1 MSATAKR
8 VATSSTPACQPWAPA
23 AMPTQ
28 PSGLCGARPRPHP
41 CTLLISYTR
50 GGVTVPLTG
59 QASKCTSLGGG
70 AADGLGSAG
79 VLRRP
84 RWPCGQTPVSPK
96 RGTRRARG
104 DRWTQ
109 GSDKVGTGTRWA
121 GEGQGGHRDKV
132 GTGGT
137 GADRAWL
144 TRGLSRCLE
153 GPRPTDAKC
162 HRSLSSE
169 DQRHPDG
176 CRTAHCQKPWPG
188 PRGCVWQKMP
198 SQVLTQN

>member
-1 MSATAKR
+1 MGWDLLVSCA
-8 VATSSTPACQPWAPA
+8 VPAGPV
-23 AMPTQ
+23 
-28 PSGLCGARPRPHP
+28 GRLLCPPR
-41 CTLLISYTR
+41 
-50 GGVTVPLTG
+50 G
-59 QASKCTSLGGG
+59 
-70 AADGLGSAG
+70 
-79 VLRRP
+79 
-84 RWPCGQTPVSPK
+84 
-96 RGTRRARG
+96 
-104 DRWTQ
+104 
-109 GSDKVGTGTRWA
+109 
-121 GEGQGGHRDKV
+121 GQGGHGGTGGHRGVTRWAQGQGGRVRDKV